1 MLMYADSSDDED
13 MEQDVDLGESLEI
26 FSNKTR
32 AVDQRRDSLREVVM
46 LKDAQ
51 YGSQSFN
58 EK

>member
-32 AVDQRRDSLREVVM
+32 AVD
-46 LKDAQ
+46 
-51 YGSQSFN
+51 
-58 EK
+58 